1 MPNGL
6 DIRVRGVDVRSRF
19 DTGTGIRV
27 ACGALVAA
35 LAIAGCSSGDSGSG
49 ETASSS
55 ATSSSTA
62 SATTTVALQKIDAA
76 TLNETVAS
84 MAKDLQVPGAV
95 AILKMPGGD
104 LTATYGTGKLGASTA
119 VTTVDHIRI
128 GSNTK
133 TMTGTVILQLVQE
146 GKIALTDPVSKYRPD
161 VPNGDNITIEQL
173 LDMRSG
179 LFNYTETAEL
189 NETLD
194 NDPQKQWKPD
204 DLLAIGF
211 ANPPYFPPGQGYH
224 YSNTNIVLLGLIA
237 ESLDGKPLPQIFQSR
252 LFGPL
257 GLTGTSF
264 PDTADSSIPA
274 PHSQGYVYGTNMD
287 TLTDPALPAD
297 MQAAAKDATLQPNDV
312 TDVNPSWA
320 WAAGAG
326 ISTANDLVTWV
337 QALVGGKL
345 LDADLQAQRLASVQ
359 PTGPDSASA
368 QYGWGIAKMGPMFGH
383 TGELPGF
390 NSFMGHD
397 PENKVTLVVWTN
409 LAPAANGQD
418 PATTMAKEIIGKVYP
433 A

>member
-1 MPNGL
+1 ML
-6 DIRVRGVDVRSRF
+6 VERVGQRHRVVERRGVDHHDQCCLVDGGAAEDRPRDARRHRQGCRGEPADPGRRSDPQDPRRRPDGQVR
-19 DTGTGIRV
+19 DGH
-27 ACGALVAA
+27 
-35 LAIAGCSSGDSGSG
+35 SGPQRRRR
-49 ETASSS
+49 S
-55 ATSSSTA
+55 AEH
-62 SATTTVALQKIDAA
+62 V
-76 TLNETVAS
+76 
-84 MAKDLQVPGAV
+84 
-95 AILKMPGGD
+95 
-104 LTATYGTGKLGASTA
+104 
-119 VTTVDHIRI
+119 RI

-146 GKIALTDPVSKYRPD
+146 GKIKLDDPVSKFRPD

-194 NDPQKQWKPD
+194 NDPQKQWKPE
-204 DLLAIGF
+204 DLLALGF

-237 ESLDGKPLPQIFQSR
+237 ESLDGSR
-252 LFGPL
+252 CRRSSSRG
-257 GLTGTSF
+257 SSVRS
-264 PDTADSSIPA
+264 ADGDVVPGHRRQHDSGALLARLRLRDQHGHADRSGAARNRCRP
-274 PHSQGYVYGTNMD
+274 PPRTDRCSQ
-287 TLTDPALPAD
+287 
-297 MQAAAKDATLQPNDV
+297 NDV
-312 TDVNPSWA
+312 TNVNPSWA

-345 LDADLQAQRLASVQ
+345 LGTDLQAQRLASVQ
-359 PTGPDSASA
+359 PTSPDAGSAE
-368 QYGWGIAKMGPMFGH
+368 YGWGIAKMGPMFGH

-397 PENKVTLVVWTN
+397 PVNKVTLVVWAN

>member
-1 MPNGL
+1 M
-6 DIRVRGVDVRSRF
+6 RRTF
-19 DTGTGIRV
+19 GTGMS
-27 ACGALVAA
+27 ACLAGGSLVVA
-35 LAIAGCSSGDSGSG
+35 LALTGCSSDESDTG
-49 ETASSS
+49 S
-55 ATSSSTA
+55 ATSSAPTTA
-62 SATTTVALQKIDAA
+62 SAASSTVALQKIDLA
-76 TLNETVAS
+76 TLDGIVKSVAEN
-84 MAKDLQVPGAV
+84 LQIPGAV
-95 AILKMPGGD
+95 AILKTPDGD
-104 LTATYGTGKLGASTA
+104 LTVKYGTGARGQNNP
-119 VTTVDHIRI
+119 VDPAEHVRI

-146 GKIALTDPVSKYRPD
+146 GKIKLDDPVSKFRSD

-189 NETLD
+189 NQTLD
-194 NDPQKQWKPD
+194 DDPQKQWKPEE
-204 DLLAIGF
+204 LLALGF

-264 PDTADSSIPA
+264 PDTADDTIPA
-274 PHSQGYVYGTNMD
+274 PYSHGYVFGTNMD
-287 TLTDPALPAD
+287 TLTDPALPEP
-297 MQAAAKDATLQPNDV
+297 MQAAAEDGSLQPNDV
-312 TDVNPSWA
+312 TNVNPSWA

-337 QALVGGKL
+337 QALVGGKVL
-345 LDADLQAQRLASVQ
+345 GADLQAQRLASVQ
-359 PTGPDSASA
+359 PTSPDSGSA
-368 QYGWGIAKMGPMFGH
+368 EYGWGIAKMGPMFGH
-383 TGELPGF
+383 TGELPGY

-397 PENKVTLVVWTN
+397 PVNKVTLVVWAN

-433 A
+433 G

>member
-1 MPNGL
+1 MRN
-6 DIRVRGVDVRSRF
+6 RF
-19 DTGTGIRV
+19 DAGTGVRI
-27 ACGALVAA
+27 ACGAVVVA
-35 LAIAGCSSGDSGSG
+35 LALAGCSSNESHDTHESGTGTTTSTTTG
-49 ETASSS
+49 AASS
-55 ATSSSTA
+55 
-62 SATTTVALQKIDAA
+62 TVALQKIDAT
-76 TLNETVAS
+76 TLNDIVAGV
-84 MAKDLQVPGAV
+84 AKDLQIPGAV
-95 AILKMPGGD
+95 AILKTPDGD
-104 LTATYGTGKLGASTA
+104 LTVEYGTGVRGQQAP
-119 VTTVDHIRI
+119 VDTVEHIRI

-146 GKIALTDPVSKYRPD
+146 GKIALADPVSKYRPD

-204 DLLAIGF
+204 ELLALGF

-264 PDTADSSIPA
+264 PDIADSSIPA

-287 TLTDPALPAD
+287 TLTDPALPEA
-297 MQAAAKDATLQPNDV
+297 MQAAAKDGSLQPNDV

-326 ISTANDLVTWV
+326 ISTADDLVTWV
-337 QALVGGKL
+337 QALVGGQL
-345 LDADLQAQRLASVQ
+345 LKPDLQAQRLASVQ
-359 PTGPDSASA
+359 PTGPDTGSAE
-368 QYGWGIAKMGPMFGH
+368 YGWGIAKMGPMFGH

-397 PENKVTLVVWTN
+397 PVNKVTLVVWAN

-433 A
+433 G

>member
-1 MPNGL
+1 MRTALGRSTT
-6 DIRVRGVDVRSRF
+6 IRLIG
-19 DTGTGIRV
+19 
-27 ACGALVAA
+27 GAAVAA
-35 LAIAGCSSGDSGSG
+35 LVLSGCSSNESD
-49 ETASSS
+49 TD
-55 ATSSSTA
+55 ATSSTTTA
-62 SATTTVALQKIDAA
+62 STTTTGAASSTVALQKIDLA
-76 TLNETVAS
+76 TLDGIVKGVAEN
-84 MAKDLQVPGAV
+84 LQIPGAV
-95 AILKMPGGD
+95 AILKTPDGD
-104 LTATYGTGKLGASTA
+104 LTVKYGTGTRDRSDA
-119 VTTVDHIRI
+119 VDPAEHVRI

-146 GKIALTDPVSKYRPD
+146 GKIKLDDPVSKFRPD

-194 NDPQKQWKPD
+194 NDPQKQWKPE
-204 DLLAIGF
+204 DLLALGF

-264 PDTADSSIPA
+264 PDTADNTIPA
-274 PHSQGYVYGTNMD
+274 PYSHGYVFGTNMD
-287 TLTDPALPAD
+287 TLTDPALPEQ
-297 MQAAAKDATLQPNDV
+297 MQAAAEDGTLQPNDV
-312 TDVNPSWA
+312 TNVNPSWA

-345 LDADLQAQRLASVQ
+345 LGADLQAQRLASVQ
-359 PTGPDSASA
+359 PTSPDSGSA
-368 QYGWGIAKMGPMFGH
+368 EYGWGIAKMGPMFGH

-397 PENKVTLVVWTN
+397 PVNKVTLVVWAN

>member
-1 MPNGL
+1 M
-6 DIRVRGVDVRSRF
+6 
-19 DTGTGIRV
+19 
-27 ACGALVAA
+27 AALV
-35 LAIAGCSSGDSGSG
+35 LAGCSSN
-49 ETASSS
+49 ES
-55 ATSSSTA
+55 ATESSTSTTTTGAASSTA
-62 SATTTVALQKIDAA
+62 LRKIDAA
-76 TLNETVAS
+76 TLNDVVAGV
-84 MAKDLQVPGAV
+84 AQELQVPGAV
-95 AILKMPGGD
+95 AILQTPDGV
-104 LTATYGTGKLGASTA
+104 LTVEYGTGTRGQNDP
-119 VTTVDHIRI
+119 VDTVEHIRI

-133 TMTGTVILQLVQE
+133 TMTGTVILQLAQE
-146 GKIALTDPVSKYRPD
+146 GKLALTDPVSKYRPD

-179 LFNYTETAEL
+179 LFNYTETPQL
-189 NETLD
+189 NEALD
-194 NDPQKQWKPD
+194 NDPQKQWKSD
-204 DLLAIGF
+204 ELLALGF

-237 ESLDGKPLPQIFQSR
+237 ESLDGKPLQQIFQSR

-264 PDTADSSIPA
+264 PDIADNTIAA
-274 PHSQGYVYGTNMD
+274 PHPQGYVYGTNME
-287 TLTDPALPAD
+287 TLTDPALPPD
-297 MQAAAKDATLQPNDV
+297 SQAAAKDGTLQPNDV

-337 QALVGGKL
+337 QALVGGHL
-345 LDADLQAQRLASVQ
+345 LDPDMQAHRLASVQ
-359 PTGPDSASA
+359 PTSPDPGSA

-397 PENKVTLVVWTN
+397 PVDKVTLVVWAN

>member
-1 MPNGL
+1 M
-6 DIRVRGVDVRSRF
+6 RRSF
-19 DTGTGIRV
+19 CTGMSARLASGSIV
-27 ACGALVAA
+27 VA
-35 LAIAGCSSGDSGSG
+35 LALAGCSSNDSD
-49 ETASSS
+49 TADTTSSTPA
-55 ATSSSTA
+55 ATSA
-62 SATTTVALQKIDAA
+62 ATSTVALQKIDLA
-76 TLNETVAS
+76 TLDDVVKSVAEN
-84 MAKDLQVPGAV
+84 LQIPGAV
-95 AILKMPGGD
+95 AILKTPVGD
-104 LTATYGTGKLGASTA
+104 RTVKYGTGARGQDSS
-119 VTTVDHIRI
+119 VDPAEHVRI

-146 GKIALTDPVSKYRPD
+146 GKIKLDDPVSKFRPD

-189 NETLD
+189 NQTLD
-194 NDPQKQWKPD
+194 DDPQKQWKPE
-204 DLLAIGF
+204 DLLALGF

-264 PDTADSSIPA
+264 PDTADNTIPA
-274 PHSQGYVYGTNMD
+274 PYSHGYVFGTNMD
-287 TLTDPALPAD
+287 TLTDPALPEQ
-297 MQAAAKDATLQPNDV
+297 MQAAAEDGSLQPNDV
-312 TDVNPSWA
+312 TNVNPSWA

-345 LDADLQAQRLASVQ
+345 LGADLQAQRLASVQ
-359 PTGPDSASA
+359 PTSPDSGSA
-368 QYGWGIAKMGPMFGH
+368 EYGWGIAKMGPMFGH
-383 TGELPGF
+383 TGELPGY

-397 PENKVTLVVWTN
+397 PVNKVTLVVWAN

-433 A
+433 G

>member
-1 MPNGL
+1 
-6 DIRVRGVDVRSRF
+6 VRRTF
-19 DTGTGIRV
+19 GTGMS
-27 ACGALVAA
+27 ACLAGGSLVVA
-35 LAIAGCSSGDSGSG
+35 LALTGCSSDESDTG
-49 ETASSS
+49 S
-55 ATSSSTA
+55 ATSSAPTTA
-62 SATTTVALQKIDAA
+62 SAASSTVALQKIDLA
-76 TLNETVAS
+76 TLDGIVKSVAEN
-84 MAKDLQVPGAV
+84 LQIPGAV
-95 AILKMPGGD
+95 AILKTPDGD
-104 LTATYGTGKLGASTA
+104 LTVKYGTGARGQNNP
-119 VTTVDHIRI
+119 VDPAEHVRI

-146 GKIALTDPVSKYRPD
+146 GKIKLDDPVSKFRSD

-189 NETLD
+189 NQTLD
-194 NDPQKQWKPD
+194 DDPQKQWKPEE
-204 DLLAIGF
+204 LLALGF

-264 PDTADSSIPA
+264 PDTADDTIPA
-274 PHSQGYVYGTNMD
+274 PYSHGYVFGTNMD
-287 TLTDPALPAD
+287 TLTDPALPEP
-297 MQAAAKDATLQPNDV
+297 MQAAAEDGSLQPNDV
-312 TDVNPSWA
+312 TNVNPSWA

-345 LDADLQAQRLASVQ
+345 LGADLQAQRLASVQ
-359 PTGPDSASA
+359 PTSPDSGSA
-368 QYGWGIAKMGPMFGH
+368 EYGWGIAKMGPMFGH
-383 TGELPGF
+383 TGELPGY

-397 PENKVTLVVWTN
+397 PVNKVTLVVWAN

-433 A
+433 G

>member
-1 MPNGL
+1 MRISL
-6 DIRVRGVDVRSRF
+6 TRRSAVRVVG
-19 DTGTGIRV
+19 
-27 ACGALVAA
+27 GAVVVVA
-35 LAIAGCSSGDSGSG
+35 LAVAGCSSNESDTGA
-49 ETASSS
+49 TASS
-55 ATSSSTA
+55 TTTTA
-62 SATTTVALQKIDAA
+62 ASTTVALQKLDLA
-76 TLNETVAS
+76 TMDGIVKSVAE
-84 MAKDLQVPGAV
+84 DLQVPGAV
-95 AILKMPGGD
+95 AILKTPDGD
-104 LTATYGTGKLGASTA
+104 LTVKYGTGTRGQDAP
-119 VTTVDHIRI
+119 VDPSEHVRI

-146 GKIALTDPVSKYRPD
+146 GKIALDDPVSMYRPD

-194 NDPQKQWKPD
+194 NDPQKQWKPEE
-204 DLLAIGF
+204 LLALAF
-211 ANPPYFPPGQGYH
+211 ANPPYFPPGEGYH
-224 YSNTNIVLLGLIA
+224 YSNTNTVLLGLIA

-257 GLTGTSF
+257 GLSGTSF
-264 PDTADSSIPA
+264 PDIADSSLPA
-274 PHSQGYVYGTNMD
+274 PHPQGYVYGTNMD
-287 TLTDPALPAD
+287 TLTDRALPDA
-297 MQAAAKDATLQPNDV
+297 MQAAAKDGTLQPNDV

-337 QALVGGKL
+337 QSLVGGEL
-345 LDADLQAQRLASVQ
+345 LGADLQAERLASVQ
-359 PTGPDSASA
+359 PTSPGSDSA
-368 QYGWGIAKMGPMFGH
+368 QYGWGIAKLGPMFGH

-397 PENKVTLVVWTN
+397 PVNKVTLVVWAN
-409 LAPAANGQD
+409 LAPAADGTD
-418 PATTMAKEIIGKVYP
+418 PATAMARQIIGEVYP

>member
-1 MPNGL
+1 
-6 DIRVRGVDVRSRF
+6 VRNRF
-19 DTGTGIRV
+19 DAGTGVRI
-27 ACGALVAA
+27 ACGAVVVALV
-35 LAIAGCSSGDSGSG
+35 IAGCSSNESHETHESGTGTTTS
-49 ETASSS
+49 TSAAASS
-55 ATSSSTA
+55 
-62 SATTTVALQKIDAA
+62 TVALQKIDATA
-76 TLNETVAS
+76 LNDIVAGV
-84 MAKDLQVPGAV
+84 AKDLQIPGAV
-95 AILKMPGGD
+95 AILKTPYGD
-104 LTATYGTGKLGASTA
+104 FTVKYGTGVRGQDSP
-119 VTTVDHIRI
+119 VDTVEHIRI

-189 NETLD
+189 NEALD

-204 DLLAIGF
+204 ELLALGF

-237 ESLDGKPLPQIFQSR
+237 EALDGKPLPQIFQSR

-264 PDTADSSIPA
+264 PDITDNTIPA
-274 PHSQGYVYGTNMD
+274 RYSRGYVYGTNMD
-287 TLTDPALPAD
+287 TLTDPALPEA
-297 MQAAAKDATLQPNDV
+297 MQAAAKDGTLQPNDV

-326 ISTANDLVTWV
+326 ISTADDLVTWV
-337 QALVGGKL
+337 QALVGGQL
-345 LDADLQAQRLASVQ
+345 LKPDLQAQRLASVQ
-359 PTGPDSASA
+359 PTSPDSGSA
-368 QYGWGIAKMGPMFGH
+368 EYGWGIAKMGPMFGH

-397 PENKVTLVVWTN
+397 PVNKVTLVVWAN

-418 PATTMAKEIIGKVYP
+418 PATTMAKGIIGKVYP
-433 A
+433 G

>member
-1 MPNGL
+1 
-6 DIRVRGVDVRSRF
+6 VRRTF
-19 DTGTGIRV
+19 GTGMS
-27 ACGALVAA
+27 ACLAGGSLVVA
-35 LAIAGCSSGDSGSG
+35 LALTGCSSDESDTG
-49 ETASSS
+49 S
-55 ATSSSTA
+55 ATSSAPTTA
-62 SATTTVALQKIDAA
+62 SAASSTVALQKIDLA
-76 TLNETVAS
+76 TLDGIVKSVAEN
-84 MAKDLQVPGAV
+84 LQIPGAV
-95 AILKMPGGD
+95 AILKTPDGD
-104 LTATYGTGKLGASTA
+104 LTVKYGTGARGQNNP
-119 VTTVDHIRI
+119 VDPAEHVRI

-146 GKIALTDPVSKYRPD
+146 GKIKLDDPVSKFRSD

-189 NETLD
+189 NQTLD
-194 NDPQKQWKPD
+194 DDPQKQWKPEE
-204 DLLAIGF
+204 LLALGF

-264 PDTADSSIPA
+264 PDTADDTIPA
-274 PHSQGYVYGTNMD
+274 PYSHGYVFGTNMD
-287 TLTDPALPAD
+287 TLTDPALPEP
-297 MQAAAKDATLQPNDV
+297 MQAAAEDGSLQPNDV
-312 TDVNPSWA
+312 TNVNPSWA

-337 QALVGGKL
+337 QALVGGKVL
-345 LDADLQAQRLASVQ
+345 GADLQAQRLASVQ
-359 PTGPDSASA
+359 PTSPDSGSA
-368 QYGWGIAKMGPMFGH
+368 EYGWGIAKMGPMFGH
-383 TGELPGF
+383 TGELPGY

-397 PENKVTLVVWTN
+397 PVNKVTLVVWAN

-433 A
+433 G

>member
-1 MPNGL
+1 M
-6 DIRVRGVDVRSRF
+6 RRTF
-19 DTGTGIRV
+19 GTGMS
-27 ACGALVAA
+27 ACLAGGSLVVA
-35 LAIAGCSSGDSGSG
+35 LALTGCSSDESDTG
-49 ETASSS
+49 S
-55 ATSSSTA
+55 ATSSAPTTA
-62 SATTTVALQKIDAA
+62 SAASSTVALQKIDLA
-76 TLNETVAS
+76 TLDGIVKSVAEN
-84 MAKDLQVPGAV
+84 LQIPGAV
-95 AILKMPGGD
+95 AILKTPDGD
-104 LTATYGTGKLGASTA
+104 LTVKYGTGARGQNNP
-119 VTTVDHIRI
+119 VDPAEHVRI

-146 GKIALTDPVSKYRPD
+146 GKIKLDDPVSKFRSD

-189 NETLD
+189 NQTLD
-194 NDPQKQWKPD
+194 DDPQKQWKPEE
-204 DLLAIGF
+204 LLALGF

-264 PDTADSSIPA
+264 PDTADDTIPA
-274 PHSQGYVYGTNMD
+274 PYSHGYVFGTNMD
-287 TLTDPALPAD
+287 TLTDPALPEP
-297 MQAAAKDATLQPNDV
+297 MQAAAEDGSLQPNDV
-312 TDVNPSWA
+312 TNVNPSWA

-345 LDADLQAQRLASVQ
+345 LGADLQAQRLASVQ
-359 PTGPDSASA
+359 PTSPDSGSA
-368 QYGWGIAKMGPMFGH
+368 EYGWGIAKMGPMFGH
-383 TGELPGF
+383 TGELPGY

-397 PENKVTLVVWTN
+397 PVNKVTLVVWAN

-433 A
+433 G

>member
-1 MPNGL
+1 MRN
-6 DIRVRGVDVRSRF
+6 RF
-19 DTGTGIRV
+19 DAGTGVRI
-27 ACGALVAA
+27 ACGAVVVA
-35 LAIAGCSSGDSGSG
+35 LALAGCSSNESHDTHESGTGTTTSTTTG
-49 ETASSS
+49 AASS
-55 ATSSSTA
+55 
-62 SATTTVALQKIDAA
+62 TVALQKIDAT
-76 TLNETVAS
+76 TLNDIVAGV
-84 MAKDLQVPGAV
+84 AKDLQIPGAV
-95 AILKMPGGD
+95 AILKTPDGD
-104 LTATYGTGKLGASTA
+104 LTVEYGTGVRGQQAP
-119 VTTVDHIRI
+119 VDTVEHIRI

-146 GKIALTDPVSKYRPD
+146 GKIALADPVSKYRPD

-204 DLLAIGF
+204 ELLALGF
-211 ANPPYFPPGQGYH
+211 ANPPYFPPGRGYH

-237 ESLDGKPLPQIFQSR
+237 EGLDGKPLPQIFQSR

-264 PDTADSSIPA
+264 PDIADSSIPA

-287 TLTDPALPAD
+287 TLTDPALPEA
-297 MQAAAKDATLQPNDV
+297 MQAAAKDGSLQPNDV

-326 ISTANDLVTWV
+326 ISTADDLVTWV
-337 QALVGGKL
+337 QALVGGQL
-345 LDADLQAQRLASVQ
+345 LKPDLQAQRLASVQ
-359 PTGPDSASA
+359 PTGPDTGSAE
-368 QYGWGIAKMGPMFGH
+368 YGWGIAKMGPMFGH

-397 PENKVTLVVWTN
+397 PVNKVTLVVWAN

-433 A
+433 G

>member
-1 MPNGL
+1 M
-6 DIRVRGVDVRSRF
+6 RSRF
-19 DTGTGIRV
+19 ETGTGIRV
-27 ACGALVAA
+27 ACGAVAVA
-35 LAIAGCSSGDSGSG
+35 LALAGCSSGDSGSDG
-49 ETASSS
+49 AASSS
-55 ATSSSTA
+55 APSSS
-62 SATTTVALQKIDAA
+62 SVPATTTVTLQKVDQA
-76 TLNETVAS
+76 TLDGIVAS
-84 MAKDLQVPGAV
+84 VAENLQIPGAV
-95 AILKMPGGD
+95 AILKTPDGD
-104 LTATYGTGKLGASTA
+104 LTVKYGNGTRGQNTP
-119 VTTVDHIRI
+119 VDTVEHIRI

-146 GKIALTDPVSKYRPD
+146 GKIALTDPVSKFRPD

-189 NETLD
+189 NEALD

-204 DLLAIGF
+204 ELLALAF
-211 ANPPYFPPGQGYH
+211 SNPPYFPPGQGYH

-264 PDTADSSIPA
+264 PDTADNTIPA
-274 PHSQGYVYGTNMD
+274 PYSRGYVFGTNMD
-287 TLTDPALPAD
+287 TLTEPALPEA
-297 MQAAAKDATLQPNDV
+297 MQAAAKDGTLQPNDV

-337 QALVGGKL
+337 QALVAGKL
-345 LDADLQAQRLASVQ
+345 LGTDLQAQRLASVQ
-359 PTGPDSASA
+359 PTAPEPGSAE
-368 QYGWGIAKMGPMFGH
+368 YGWGIAKMGPMFGH

-397 PENKVTLVVWTN
+397 PVNKVTLVVWAN

>member
-1 MPNGL
+1 MRTALGRNST
-6 DIRVRGVDVRSRF
+6 VRLLG
-19 DTGTGIRV
+19 
-27 ACGALVAA
+27 GAAVAA
-35 LAIAGCSSGDSGSG
+35 LVIAGCSSNESHETHESGTG
-49 ETASSS
+49 
-55 ATSSSTA
+55 ATTSVTTGT
-62 SATTTVALQKIDAA
+62 ATTTVALQKIDAT
-76 TLNETVAS
+76 TLNDIVAGV
-84 MAKDLQVPGAV
+84 AKDLQIPGAV
-95 AILKMPGGD
+95 AILKTPDGNQ
-104 LTATYGTGKLGASTA
+104 TVKYGTGVRGQDSP
-119 VTTVDHIRI
+119 VDTVEHIRI

-133 TMTGTVILQLVQE
+133 TMTGTVILQLAQE
-146 GKIALTDPVSKYRPD
+146 GKLALTDPVSKYRPD

-179 LFNYTETAEL
+179 LFNYTETVEL
-189 NETLD
+189 NQTLD
-194 NDPQKQWKPD
+194 DDPQKQWKPEE
-204 DLLAIGF
+204 LLALGF

-237 ESLDGKPLPQIFQSR
+237 ESLDGKPLAQIFRSR

-264 PDTADSSIPA
+264 PDTADSTIPA
-274 PHSQGYVYGTNMD
+274 PHSQGYVYGTNME
-287 TLTDPALPAD
+287 TLTDPALPPA
-297 MQAAAKDATLQPNDV
+297 MQAAAKDGSLQPNDV

-326 ISTANDLVTWV
+326 ISTADDLVTWV
-337 QALVGGKL
+337 QALVGGQL
-345 LDADLQAQRLASVQ
+345 LNPDLQARRLASVQ
-359 PTGPDSASA
+359 PTSPDSGAA

-397 PENKVTLVVWTN
+397 PVNKVTLVVWAN

-433 A
+433 G

>member
-1 MPNGL
+1 M
-6 DIRVRGVDVRSRF
+6 VRSVDVRRSF
-19 DTGTGIRV
+19 DTGVSVRI
-27 ACGALVAA
+27 ACGITVAA
-35 LAIAGCSSGDSGSG
+35 LALAGCSSNESDTGTTSS
-49 ETASSS
+49 TTTTSAASS
-55 ATSSSTA
+55 
-62 SATTTVALQKIDAA
+62 TVALQKMDLA
-76 TLNETVAS
+76 TLDGIVKSVAQN
-84 MAKDLQVPGAV
+84 LQIPGAV
-95 AILKMPGGD
+95 AILKTPDGD
-104 LTATYGTGKLGASTA
+104 LTVKYGTGTRGQNDS
-119 VTTVDHIRI
+119 VDPAEHVRI

-146 GKIALTDPVSKYRPD
+146 GKIKLDDPVSKFRPD

-194 NDPQKQWKPD
+194 NDPQKQWKPE
-204 DLLAIGF
+204 DLLALGF

-237 ESLDGKPLPQIFQSR
+237 ESLDGKPLRQIFQSR

-264 PDTADSSIPA
+264 PDTADSTIPA
-274 PHSQGYVYGTNMD
+274 PYSHGYVFGTNMD
-287 TLTDPALPAD
+287 TLTDPALPEQ
-297 MQAAAKDATLQPNDV
+297 MQVAAKDGSLQPNDV
-312 TDVNPSWA
+312 TNVNPSWA

-345 LDADLQAQRLASVQ
+345 LGADLQAQRLASVQ
-359 PTGPDSASA
+359 PTSPDAGSAE
-368 QYGWGIAKMGPMFGH
+368 YGWGIAKMGPMFGH

-397 PENKVTLVVWTN
+397 PVNKVTLVVWAN

>member
-1 MPNGL
+1 M
-6 DIRVRGVDVRSRF
+6 RRTF
-19 DTGTGIRV
+19 GTGMS
-27 ACGALVAA
+27 ACLAGGSLVVA
-35 LAIAGCSSGDSGSG
+35 LALTGCSSDESDTG
-49 ETASSS
+49 S
-55 ATSSSTA
+55 ATSSAPTTA
-62 SATTTVALQKIDAA
+62 SAASSTVALQKIDLA
-76 TLNETVAS
+76 TLDGIVKSVAEN
-84 MAKDLQVPGAV
+84 LQIPGAV
-95 AILKMPGGD
+95 AILKTPDGD
-104 LTATYGTGKLGASTA
+104 LTVKYGTGARGQNNP
-119 VTTVDHIRI
+119 VDPAEHVRI

-146 GKIALTDPVSKYRPD
+146 GKIKLDDPVSKFRSD

-189 NETLD
+189 NQTLD
-194 NDPQKQWKPD
+194 DDPQKQWKPEE
-204 DLLAIGF
+204 LLALGF

-237 ESLDGKPLPQIFQSR
+237 ESLDGKLLPQIFQSR

-264 PDTADSSIPA
+264 PDTADDTIPA
-274 PHSQGYVYGTNMD
+274 PYSHGYVFGTNMD
-287 TLTDPALPAD
+287 TLTDPALPEP
-297 MQAAAKDATLQPNDV
+297 MQAAAEDGSLQPNDV
-312 TDVNPSWA
+312 TNVNPSWA

-337 QALVGGKL
+337 QALVGGKVL
-345 LDADLQAQRLASVQ
+345 GADLQAQRLASVQ
-359 PTGPDSASA
+359 PTSPDSGSA
-368 QYGWGIAKMGPMFGH
+368 EYGWGIAKMGPMFGH
-383 TGELPGF
+383 TGELPGY

-397 PENKVTLVVWTN
+397 PVNKVTLVVWAN

-433 A
+433 G